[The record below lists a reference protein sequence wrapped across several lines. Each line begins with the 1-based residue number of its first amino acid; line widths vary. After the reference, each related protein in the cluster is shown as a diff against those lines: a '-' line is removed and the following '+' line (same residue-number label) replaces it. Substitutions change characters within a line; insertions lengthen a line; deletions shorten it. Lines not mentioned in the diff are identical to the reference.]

1 LGRVATYTGLQ
12 IDVIEPVRPDATTI
26 EDFLNLG
33 SEKSAKSDRGS
44 TIAWLGHLAV
54 LQNMVASDFQTALI
68 MEDDVDFDVTIKS
81 QIRRLA
87 NAIQLFTNTS
97 HNTSP
102 YGTAWEVLWLGHCGE
117 RWDRARSSLQY
128 PDSSRIQQE
137 QYIGW
142 KETSFEVIRDDHRLV
157 QWAAGP
163 TCTFA
168 YAVTSA
174 GATKILDLASK
185 GRSTAFD
192 TELSALC
199 VFGKLKCITVMPQLF
214 VHYVPHATGG
224 EYVSEV
230 EIETKNGDRSI
241 DDSHL
246 DLAMGQTQNIVKSAR
261 CMAMFGKGCLPGPG

>member
-1 LGRVATYTGLQ
+1 MYTGLQ
-12 IDVIEPVRPDATTI
+12 IDVIEPVRPDAKTI
-26 EDFLNLG
+26 EDFLDLG
-33 SEKSAKSDRGS
+33 SEKAGKSDRGS

-54 LQNMVASDFQTALI
+54 LQDMVASGFETALI
-68 MEDDVDFDVTIKS
+68 VEDDVDFDITIKS
-81 QIRRLA
+81 QMRRLA
-87 NAIQLFTNTS
+87 NAVQGFTNTS
-97 HNTSP
+97 YSTSP

-117 RWDRARSSLQY
+117 RWDRGRSSLQY

-137 QYIGW
+137 QYVGW
-142 KETSFEVIRDDHRLV
+142 KETSSRVIRDEHRLV

-168 YAVTSA
+168 YAVTSS

-199 VFGKLKCITVMPQLF
+199 VFGKLKCVTVMPQLF
-214 VHYVPHATGG
+214 VHYVPHAKRG

-230 EIETKNGDRSI
+230 ERETNDGDRSV

-246 DLAMGQTQNIVKSAR
+246 DLVMGQTQNIVRSVR
-261 CMAMFGKGCLPGPG
+261 CMAMFGKSCLPGPR